1 MLQTFKSH
9 KAAHVAK
16 YKSQYDRVKFDL
28 GEDMFANMTTDMR
41 VETFKQHTDLHLVE
55 TYFQF
60 AATC

>member
-1 MLQTFKSH
+1 M
-9 KAAHVAK
+9 AK